1 MQEATDR
8 TTDPRYAAGAPAPTS
23 DAHPTSFG
31 AALREALRGSHRD
44 FTSGPLGTA
53 ILILAVPMVLEML
66 MESVFAVVDVFFVG
80 RLGPD
85 AVASVGLTESLL
97 IIVYTVAVGLS
108 IGATAMVA
116 RRFGEGDKDGAAHVA
131 AQALVIGAVISVV
144 IGIVGFVLAP
154 RLLGVMG
161 ATPEIIAT
169 GSGYTRMMLTG
180 TMSIMLL
187 FLVNAV
193 FRGAGDAAIAMRVL
207 WLANLLNIVLGPCF
221 IFGLGPF
228 PKLGVTGAAVAT
240 TIGRGTGVVFAA
252 SRLFAGKGRIVV
264 RRPHWHFDAPLMGRI
279 LRISAN
285 GTLQVFIGSASWIG
299 LVKIVAQFGAD
310 AMAGYTIAIRVV
322 LFALFPAFGITNA
335 ATTMVGQSLG
345 AGKPE
350 RAERAVYVA
359 GAYATAFLGAVGVLF
374 VALAPRIVGI
384 FTSDPTV
391 AGYAASGLRTI
402 ALGFLLYAYGMVFT
416 QAFNGAGDTRTP
428 TLLNLVVFWLFEIP
442 LAWLLAD
449 RLGFGPRGVF
459 IAITAAFCLMA
470 VLGTILF
477 RRGSW
482 KTRRV

>member
-1 MQEATDR
+1 
-8 TTDPRYAAGAPAPTS
+8 
-23 DAHPTSFG
+23 
-31 AALREALRGSHRD
+31 
-44 FTSGPLGTA
+44 
-53 ILILAVPMVLEML
+53 V
-66 MESVFAVVDVFFVG
+66 SVA
-80 RLGPD
+80 
-85 AVASVGLTESLL
+85 
-97 IIVYTVAVGLS
+97 
-108 IGATAMVA
+108 
-116 RRFGEGDKDGAAHVA
+116 
-131 AQALVIGAVISVV
+131 
-144 IGIVGFVLAP
+144 IGIAGFVLAP
-154 RLLGVMG
+154 RLLGLMG

-169 GSGYTRMMLTG
+169 GSGYTRMMLSG

-240 TIGRGTGVVFAA
+240 TIGRGTGVLFAA

-359 GAYATAFLGAVGVLF
+359 GAYATAFLGTVGVLF
-374 VALAPRIVGI
+374 VALAPQIVGI
-384 FTSDPTV
+384 FTSDPIV
-391 AGYAASGLRTI
+391 AGYAASALRTI
-402 ALGFLLYAYGMVFT
+402 ALGFLLYGYGMVFT

-449 RLGFGPRGVF
+449 RLGLGPRGVF